1 MDALNVPPQLAAAVA
16 DHPWPLVF
24 ATVSGAH
31 LYGFPS
37 KNSDW
42 DLRGAHVLGLREV
55 LGLTVKSQTVE
66 LFSDPALDDT
76 EMAPDGPQIEL
87 DLVTHD
93 AHKFAALL
101 LKRNGYVL
109 EQLLSPLVVHTS
121 PAHAALV
128 ALAPGVLTRHH
139 AHHYLGF
146 SANQWTLLEKESVP
160 RVKPLLY
167 AFRTVLTGLHLMR
180 MGEIQANLEVL
191 NAGARLPFLTDLLA
205 LKRQGHEA
213 EPLPGDLPF
222 YRTQHARLLA
232 RLEDAQ
238 TTTHLPAAV
247 PEETRRAVSDWV
259 VAVRVGELPCS

>member
-1 MDALNVPPQLAAAVA
+1 MDALTFPPQLAAAAA

-37 KNSDW
+37 PDSDW
-42 DLRGAHVLGLREV
+42 DLRGVHVLPLREV
-55 LGLTVKSQTVE
+55 LGLVVKQQTVE
-66 LFSDPALDDT
+66 IVSDPAL
-76 EMAPDGPQIEL
+76 EYMQMAPYGPQTEL

-128 ALAPGVLTRHH
+128 ALAPGVLTRYH

-146 SANQWTLLEKESVP
+146 TANQWKLLEKEPVP

-167 AFRTVLTGLHLMR
+167 AFRTVLTGLHLLNT
-180 MGEIQANLEVL
+180 GEVQANLEVL
-191 NAGARLPFLTDLLA
+191 NAGAQLPFLTDLMA
-205 LKRQGHEA
+205 LKREGREA
-213 EPLPGDLPF
+213 EPLPGDLSF
-222 YRTQHARLLA
+222 YRAEHARLVGA
-232 RLEDAQ
+232 LENAQ
-238 TTTHLPAAV
+238 ATTRLPAAV
-247 PEETRRAVSDWV
+247 PEEVRRAVSNWV
-259 VAVRVGELPCS
+259 VAVRLGELPCS